1 MAKEEEKKEDG
12 PALGSDPEYA
22 ENFKMKKMGIPIGGV
37 KNAMVRDGKDPLI
50 ADLDPT
56 KPLATQRKDE
66 HAESE
71 NDDGPP
77 LKDDPEYSKYFKM
90 LNVGMPANLG

>member
-1 MAKEEEKKEDG
+1 MTKEEKKKEVG

-37 KNAMVRDGKDPLI
+37 KNARVRDGKDPLI

-56 KPLATQRKDE
+56 KPLVTQRKKGRACGE
-66 HAESE
+66 RK
-71 NDDGPP
+71 G
-77 LKDDPEYSKYFKM
+77 
-90 LNVGMPANLG
+90 